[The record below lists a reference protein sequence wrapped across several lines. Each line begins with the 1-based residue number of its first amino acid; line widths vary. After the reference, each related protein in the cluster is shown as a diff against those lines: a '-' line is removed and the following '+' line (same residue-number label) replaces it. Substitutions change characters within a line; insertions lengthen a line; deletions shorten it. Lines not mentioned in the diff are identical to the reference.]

1 MERERGKLG
10 EEDRLERRLE
20 FETSFSSQAPTTDST
35 DGQCSKQSSRWREGF
50 AQLFGL
56 RLKKPLPNFHPL
68 GPFRL
73 LFIENVT
80 GSLDFLANNIKSPGK
95 VFTLSE
101 LQIATKNFS
110 KGLYFANHFI
120 FDFTRCVIYVTEFDL
135 LLINLI
141 GKGGYAE
148 VYRGSLQNGQLFAV
162 KRLTKGTTDDKIRDF
177 LSELGVMA
185 HANHPNVDKLIGY
198 GIEGMGGR

>member
-110 KGLYFANHFI
+110 KG
-120 FDFTRCVIYVTEFDL
+120 
-135 LLINLI
+135 
-141 GKGGYAE
+141 GYAE